1 MSVSTILAA
10 TLMVGGVG
18 LFVGIFLSFASKVF
32 AVPVDE
38 KEQAIAEVL
47 PGANCG
53 GCGFS
58 GCAALAAAIASG
70 NAPVNSCVVGQ
81 KPVADKIAE
90 IMGTSAGSDERKV
103 AFVRCVGDCE
113 KTTENYVYTGPK
125 SCNVVKFAPTGG
137 PKSCRFGCTGFGECV
152 QACEFGALSIQKV
165 VAHVDEEL
173 CRDCKKCMAAC
184 PKGLIIEVPYHYVS
198 HIGCVNPEKGKP
210 VMNNCKIGCIS
221 CQKCVKTC
229 PQQAIEMAGGFPVI
243 DYGKCTNCGECKA
256 NCPRKCIV

>member
-70 NAPVNSCVVGQ
+70 NAPVNS
-81 KPVADKIAE
+81 
-90 IMGTSAGSDERKV
+90 
-103 AFVRCVGDCE
+103 
-113 KTTENYVYTGPK
+113 
-125 SCNVVKFAPTGG
+125 
-137 PKSCRFGCTGFGECV
+137 
-152 QACEFGALSIQKV
+152 
-165 VAHVDEEL
+165 
-173 CRDCKKCMAAC
+173 
-184 PKGLIIEVPYHYVS
+184 
-198 HIGCVNPEKGKP
+198 
-210 VMNNCKIGCIS
+210 
-221 CQKCVKTC
+221 
-229 PQQAIEMAGGFPVI
+229 
-243 DYGKCTNCGECKA
+243 
-256 NCPRKCIV
+256 